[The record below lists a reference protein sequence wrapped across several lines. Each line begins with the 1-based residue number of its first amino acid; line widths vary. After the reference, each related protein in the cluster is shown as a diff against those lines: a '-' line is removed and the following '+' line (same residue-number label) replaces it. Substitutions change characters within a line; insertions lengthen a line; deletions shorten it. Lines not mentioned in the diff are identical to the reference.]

1 MRAFIIILLFIS
13 VSSFSQNEKLYDSL
27 LAEFNYTELLDT
39 TLKKVAQDSNDVIAL
54 TYLATAAEKQYL
66 ENIALDTWQK
76 VVALD
81 SNNYKA
87 LSGCK
92 RLLLKKDKYKAALLY
107 ADRMNDLKPGQ
118 IRNYRDLARIK
129 YKLKQYEQSIQ
140 WCDTSLM
147 MYSPNPTISDLKAH
161 NLLALNDTIAALKI
175 WCDLTTKHY
184 TEQYARQLTFNA
196 AGHQWN
202 DTVQNLMSE
211 LAVIDSL
218 NPYLPKMHGYL
229 LFRKKEYAEAV
240 IMFRKSME
248 LGDSTAFNR
257 RFMGMSAFNSGD
269 YSSAYELLGSLKD
282 VEQNNSL
289 YYMMS
294 ISHAHV
300 YADTTSHRL
309 LVNTYQK
316 FFDPPFVA
324 GILSEISETTKS
336 IGDKYDRRGKDEL
349 AEDYFQMSEKALYKA
364 RKIHYSNKN
373 NLRLAM
379 LYDIY
384 TKDLKKAL
392 KYYKRFAENHSD
404 TASPNFKFSK
414 NRIIRIK
421 EELHFKVD

>member
-13 VSSFSQNEKLYDSL
+13 VSSFSQNAKLYDSL
-27 LAEFNYTELLDT
+27 LAEFNYTELFET
-39 TLKKVAQDSNDVIAL
+39 TLKKVAQDSTDVVAL

-66 ENIALDTWQK
+66 ENIALDAWQK

-92 RLLLKKDKYKAALLY
+92 RLLLKKDKYKSALSY
-107 ADRMNDLKPGQ
+107 ADRMNVLKPGQ
-118 IRNYRDLARIK
+118 IRNFRDLARIK

-147 MYSPNPTISDLKAH
+147 MYSPNPMISDLKAH
-161 NLLALNDTIAALKI
+161 NLLALNDTVAALEI
-175 WCDLTTKHY
+175 WYDLTQKHY
-184 TEQYARQLTFNA
+184 ADQYVRQLTFNA
-196 AGHQWN
+196 AGHHWN
-202 DTVQNLMSE
+202 DTVQDLMSD

-229 LFRKKEYAEAV
+229 LFRRKAYAEAA
-240 IMFRKSME
+240 ILFRKSME

-269 YSSAYELLGSLKD
+269 YSSAYPLLGSLENI
-282 VEQNNSL
+282 EQNNSL

-294 ISHAHV
+294 ISHARV

-349 AEDYFQMSEKALYKA
+349 AKDYFQMSEKALYKA
-364 RKIHYSNKN
+364 RKIHYTNKN

-392 KYYKRFAENHSD
+392 EYYKRFAENQSD

-414 NRIIRIK
+414 NRIKRIK